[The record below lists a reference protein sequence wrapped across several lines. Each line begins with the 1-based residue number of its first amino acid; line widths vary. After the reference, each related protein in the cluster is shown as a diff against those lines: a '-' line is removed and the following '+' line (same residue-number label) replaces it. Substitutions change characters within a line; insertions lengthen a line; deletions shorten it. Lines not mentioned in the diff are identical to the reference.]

1 MSSTEIRGWDYLE
14 ERRKEEEWQMYLAG
28 SKLAR
33 FLEAYERYMINLQGL
48 PPELVTYLTPERKS
62 DETGRNR
69 ILHAQRSESIN
80 GKRILRAITVRDR
93 PH

>member
-1 MSSTEIRGWDYLE
+1 MSSKEIRGWNYLE

-48 PPELVTYLTPERKS
+48 PPELVT
-62 DETGRNR
+62 N
-69 ILHAQRSESIN
+69 
-80 GKRILRAITVRDR
+80 
-93 PH
+93 